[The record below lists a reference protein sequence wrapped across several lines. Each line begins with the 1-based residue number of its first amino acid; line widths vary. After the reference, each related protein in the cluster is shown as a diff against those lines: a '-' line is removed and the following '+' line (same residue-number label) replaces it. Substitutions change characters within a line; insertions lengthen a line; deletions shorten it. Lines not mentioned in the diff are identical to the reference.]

1 MLDLHAILI
10 DLFIVVYCALLHLL
24 EIHRYCMSVSYKLV
38 VQIRYYYNAIL

>member
-24 EIHRYCMSVSYKLV
+24 EIHRCCISANYKTL
-38 VQIRYYYNAIL
+38 VQIRYY